1 MKLRALAPLALAA
14 VLAAGTTAAA
24 TGSTT
29 GSTTD
34 TADTANACRTP
45 LGRSLQLTLDDGLV
59 MRFDYTAD
67 GASLT
72 GTILAAGDTG
82 GEVGHVT
89 TVPVDLAQVSTG
101 VWLANWIEADDLTIS
116 LAQDMRTRTARTY
129 WSYSL
134 GDGHRGGESHSGTF
148 TCLPGTTG

>member
-24 TGSTT
+24 T
-29 GSTTD
+29 D
-34 TADTANACRTP
+34 TADSANACRTP

-59 MRFDYTAD
+59 MRFDYAAD
-67 GASLT
+67 GTSLT
-72 GTILAAGDTG
+72 GTIIAAGDTG

-116 LAQDMRTRTARTY
+116 LVQDMRTRTARTY

-134 GDGHRGGESHSGTF
+134 GDGHRGGESHTGTL
-148 TCLPGTTG
+148 TCLPAVSS